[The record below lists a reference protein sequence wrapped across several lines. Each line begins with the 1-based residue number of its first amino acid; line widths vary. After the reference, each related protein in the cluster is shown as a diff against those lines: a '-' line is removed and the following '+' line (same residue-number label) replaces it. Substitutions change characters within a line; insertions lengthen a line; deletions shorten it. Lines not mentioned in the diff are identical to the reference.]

1 MVKIA
6 TDAARTGILPILSER
21 APMKKPVKAI
31 ASAGSVIIKDTVASD
46 ASGNAWLINGRAGAT
61 AAPPMRIIMAASM
74 RKRNVHFVG
83 LNGSV
88 IMSYLI
94 AEIRILRKCS

>member
-6 TDAARTGILPILSER
+6 TEPARTGILPILSER
-21 APMKKPVKAI
+21 IPMNIPVRAI
-31 ASAGSVIIKDTVASD
+31 ASAGRVTIKEMLASE

-61 AAPPMRIIMAASM
+61 AAPPMRIIMAESM
-74 RKRNVHFVG
+74 RKRNVHFDG
-83 LNGSV
+83 LNGAV

-94 AEIRILRKCS
+94 AKGRILRKCS